1 MSLTVDIRK
10 TSSTSSFFTNLDMIE
25 GRVHLN
31 LPSSL
36 SVTAI
41 VIKLEGIAK
50 SVCYT
55 QPQHGKTRARAPVQ
69 EIHKVLYLTDTVFPD
84 QQLKHSSSAAS
95 FTLQEG
101 KHSWP
106 FSFQIPINN
115 DCKSA
120 LRTPN
125 QNALGALLSGQSPMA
140 AYEAPT
146 DTYQH
151 VQQILPP
158 SLAGSEDVWVRYF
171 VKAVVQRPSKLSL
184 NYRAYAPFL
193 FLPIDRPRAEVETS
207 TAFFVKRQHT
217 LSVLDDAKRGRG
229 LLGAFTEPK
238 KRLSDT
244 IAIEVRQPNPPV
256 VVPGVPASIE
266 LLGYFETNFNNL
278 SDLRVTHISVYFLA
292 TTRIK
297 AQRLKRT
304 LGGRLPVYSTDV
316 NIPFTRQASPTQPA
330 MQLQL
335 ASLATP
341 LVVATD
347 CAPTFVTCNISRTYE
362 FEFNITVQYGP
373 SKATIQLIS
382 PIEVLSG
389 VSAPPPQSIDASPG
403 PQVENPPSL
412 PARPAAKRVASSDG
426 RQNAADDLP
435 SYEEVSQIG
444 QGPSRRPANLGS
456 SRALR
461 HQRTTYGIA
470 DSYFQHPE
478 RYD

>member
-1 MSLTVDIRK
+1 MSLSVELKKSET
-10 TSSTSSFFTNLDMIE
+10 TASFFTNLDLIE
-25 GRVHLN
+25 GRIHLN
-31 LPSSL
+31 LASSL
-36 SVTAI
+36 SVSAI

-55 QPQHGKTRARAPVQ
+55 QPHHGKSRARAPVQ
-69 EIHKVLYLTDTVFPD
+69 EIHKVLYLTDSVFPD
-84 QQLKHSSSAAS
+84 PQLKQTSSASS

-115 DCKSA
+115 DCKQAS
-120 LRTPN
+120 RSQG
-125 QNALGALLSGQSPMA
+125 QNALGALLNGQSPMSS
-140 AYEAPT
+140 Y
-146 DTYQH
+146 DQQVDSYQH

-184 NYRAYAPFL
+184 NYRSYAPFL
-193 FLPIDRPRAEVETS
+193 FLPIDRPRADEGAS

-217 LSVLDDAKRGRG
+217 LSILDDAKRPRG
-229 LLGAFTEPK
+229 LLGAFQEPK
-238 KRLSDT
+238 KRMSDT
-244 IAIEVRQPNPPV
+244 IAIEIRQPNPPT
-256 VVPGVPASIE
+256 VVPGVPANIE
-266 LLGYFETNFNNL
+266 LLGYIETNFNDL
-278 SDLRVTHISVYFLA
+278 SDLRITHISVYFLA

-297 AQRLKRT
+297 AQNLKRT
-304 LGGRLPVYSTDV
+304 LGGRLPVYATDL
-316 NIPFTRQASPTQPA
+316 NIPFKRASGPTVPA
-330 MQLQL
+330 CHVHMARLP
-335 ASLATP
+335 TP
-341 LVVATD
+341 LIVATD

-362 FEFNITVQYGP
+362 FEFNITVQHGP

-389 VSAPPPQSIDASPG
+389 VSAPPPQERGDAVVAEGEGPPPALPIR
-403 PQVENPPSL
+403 PQV
-412 PARPAAKRVASSDG
+412 KRIVSADG
-426 RQNAADDLP
+426 QQGEESLP

-444 QGPSRRPANLGS
+444 QGPSARPANLGS

-461 HQRTTYGIA
+461 HRRTTYGVA
-470 DSYFQHPE
+470 DSYFEHPE